1 MVVNDYLSNQDRVI
15 SFISNFTSPTVIFF
29 NGYLKENRPI
39 QYPNLNEIFK
49 TFFVNFK
56 VPYLLTKNILLNEQN
71 IKMIYISSIASLKLR
86 EKNYI
91 YGYSKYLLEKN
102 IQKLT
107 ENYLILKFGL
117 INTKMSQNHS
127 RPPYSLEKKD
137 AAKIILDNINSKGV
151 IYPTKGLVF
160 VKYIFKILPTK
171 FIDLIESLIIK
182 KT

>member
-107 ENYLILKFGL
+107 EKLFN
-117 INTKMSQNHS
+117 
-127 RPPYSLEKKD
+127 
-137 AAKIILDNINSKGV
+137 
-151 IYPTKGLVF
+151 
-160 VKYIFKILPTK
+160 FKIWTDK
-171 FIDLIESLIIK
+171 YKNVSKSFKTSIFIRKRMQQKLSW
-182 KT
+182 TT